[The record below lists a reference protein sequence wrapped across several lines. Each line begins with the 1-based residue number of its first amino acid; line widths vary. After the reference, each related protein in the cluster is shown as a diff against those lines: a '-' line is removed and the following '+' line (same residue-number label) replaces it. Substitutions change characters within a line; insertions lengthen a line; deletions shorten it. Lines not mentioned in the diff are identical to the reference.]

1 MRYFARTSEVNE
13 DFVVG
18 AMSEIYL
25 PLSHIRGI
33 IIDTVN
39 AILVTSTLVYP
50 HPTKNPD

>member
-1 MRYFARTSEVNE
+1 MHYFARTSEVSE

-18 AMSEIYL
+18 VMSERYL

-33 IIDTVN
+33 IIGTVN

-50 HPTKNPD
+50 HPTTSPD